1 MPFVVM
7 SVSKVNTRTL
17 QILGDVHQWK
27 RSVCISCIFFHDE
40 LLLSWDVLHLF
51 FVQVLCKLATHYI
64 NVHSRQCI
72 DEAEVV
78 EHLVGLTSSLAK
90 CKFRQVTFTQT
101 SSVTLLVFSSESR
114 NCDALQFFP
123 LCLTVMYGHCFVLS
137 LSPLLS
143 CCFVGTYIVVA
154 KIKVDVLIENLYS
167 L

>member
-27 RSVCISCIFFHDE
+27 RSVFISCIFFHDE
-40 LLLSWDVLHLF
+40 LLLSWDALQLF

-78 EHLVGLTSSLAK
+78 EHLVGLTSSLGK
-90 CKFRQVTFTQT
+90 CKFRQATFTQT
-101 SSVTLLVFSSESR
+101 SSASESR
-114 NCDALQFFP
+114 NMLKCY
-123 LCLTVMYGHCFVLS
+123 VWS
-137 LSPLLS
+137 LFRAINESIMPS
-143 CCFVGTYIVVA
+143 CW
-154 KIKVDVLIENLYS
+154 NLHHS
-167 L
+167 KKDKS